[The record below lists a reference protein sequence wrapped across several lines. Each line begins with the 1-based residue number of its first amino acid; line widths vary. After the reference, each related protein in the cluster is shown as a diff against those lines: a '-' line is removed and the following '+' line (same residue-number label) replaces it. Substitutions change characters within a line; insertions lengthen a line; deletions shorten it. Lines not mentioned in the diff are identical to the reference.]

1 MSKVKTFGLDIVFPK
16 PKDSK
21 AVISAFNTADPV
33 CLIIPIPLVAP
44 IAGKFDKASDALPKA
59 AVELLNASLAVLEPA
74 RPPARLP
81 FLLYAAPNLVPSALS
96 NSESASTIKAS
107 IKTCFVLT
115 SISLITLSTTSKSF
129 SLPLTII
136 DLVVVSSVT

>member
-1 MSKVKTFGLDIVFPK
+1 M
-16 PKDSK
+16 
-21 AVISAFNTADPV
+21 
-33 CLIIPIPLVAP
+33 PLVPVGA
-44 IAGKFDKASDALPKA
+44 KFAMASDALPKA
-59 AVELLNASLAVLEPA
+59 AVEVVNESLAVLAPA
-74 RPPARLP
+74 RPPALLP
-81 FLLYAAPNLVPSALS
+81 FLLYAPPNLAPKALS

-136 DLVVVSSVT
+136 DLVVFSSVT